1 MSVHPSKARTAPSP
15 AASLRDYLQ
24 PHLGAM
30 INLTRDLVQ
39 YESPSHNKRAVDELG
54 QYLADVFRGAR
65 GRVTMHWADQFGD
78 HLQAD
83 FDASGLSSPVGV
95 PSSPS
100 FGVGKNGRIL
110 LIGHHDTVWDV
121 GTLKSM
127 PFRQDHGRLFGPG
140 VLDMKTGLVQALF
153 AIDALRA
160 VHGKLPRPITLLSV
174 TDEEVGSE
182 SSRKITERI
191 AKECSAVFVLE
202 PAFGPHGALKTA
214 RKGVGDYTVRVEGKA
229 AHAGLD
235 FKHGANAILELSR
248 QLMKI
253 EKFSDVKNGV
263 TVNPG
268 VIRGGTRGNVVPAEA
283 TCDIDVR
290 IARLSQSAALEK
302 KFRALRPI
310 DRRCT
315 LEIEG
320 GINRPPM
327 ERTPAVARLFKLA
340 QRLGPEVGLKLKEA
354 AVGGGS
360 DGNFTA
366 ALGIP
371 TLDGLGPVGEG
382 AHAVNESVLI
392 DQLIPRTV
400 LLARLIEEA

>member
-1 MSVHPSKARTAPSP
+1 MSTRAHKARNAENKS
-15 AASLRDYLQ
+15 ASFVEYLQ

-30 INLTRDLVQ
+30 INLIRDLVQ
-39 YESPSHNKRAVDELG
+39 YESPSHSKRSVDELG
-54 QYLADVFRGAR
+54 HYLADVFRGAR
-65 GRVTMHWADQFGD
+65 ARVAMHGSDRFGD
-78 HLQAD
+78 HVQAD
-83 FDASGLSSPVGV
+83 FDGEGARV
-95 PSSPS
+95 
-100 FGVGKNGRIL
+100 L
-110 LIGHHDTVWDV
+110 LLGHHDTVWDV

-127 PFRQDHGRLFGPG
+127 PFRQDNGHLFGPG

-160 VHGKLPRPITLLSV
+160 VRGRLPRPITLLSV

-191 AKECSAVFVLE
+191 AQECRAVLVLE
-202 PAFGPHGALKTA
+202 PAFGLHGALKTA
-214 RKGVGDYTVRVEGKA
+214 RKGIGDYTIRVQGKS

-235 FKHGANAILELSR
+235 FKRGANAIVELSH
-248 QLMKI
+248 QLLKI
-253 EKFSDVKNGV
+253 EKFTDVKSGM

-268 VIRGGTRGNVVPAEA
+268 VIRGGTRTNVVPAEA
-283 TCDIDVR
+283 TCEIDIR
-290 IARLSQSAALEK
+290 ISKLSQSAMLEK
-302 KFRALRPI
+302 KFRSLHPV
-310 DRRCT
+310 DQRCV
-315 LEIEG
+315 LEVEG
-320 GINRPPM
+320 GVNRPPM
-327 ERTPAVARLFKLA
+327 ERTPEIAKLFKLA

-366 ALGIP
+366 ALGVP

-382 AHAVNESVLI
+382 AHAPNESVLI

-400 LLARLIEEA
+400 LLARLLEEL

>member
-1 MSVHPSKARTAPSP
+1 MSTRAHKARNAENKS
-15 AASLRDYLQ
+15 ASFVEYLQ

-30 INLTRDLVQ
+30 INLIRDLVQ
-39 YESPSHNKRAVDELG
+39 YESPSHSKRSVDELG
-54 QYLADVFRGAR
+54 HYLADVFRGAR
-65 GRVTMHWADQFGD
+65 ARVAMHGSDRFGD
-78 HLQAD
+78 HVQAD
-83 FDASGLSSPVGV
+83 FDGEGARV
-95 PSSPS
+95 
-100 FGVGKNGRIL
+100 L
-110 LIGHHDTVWDV
+110 LLGHHDTVWDV

-127 PFRQDHGRLFGPG
+127 PFRQDNGHLFGPG

-160 VHGKLPRPITLLSV
+160 VRGRLPRPITLLSV

-191 AKECSAVFVLE
+191 AQECRAVLVLE
-202 PAFGPHGALKTA
+202 PAFGLHGALKTA
-214 RKGVGDYTVRVEGKA
+214 RKGVGDYTIRVQGKS

-235 FKHGANAILELSR
+235 FKRGANAIVELSH
-248 QLMKI
+248 QLLKI
-253 EKFSDVKNGV
+253 EKFTDVKSGM

-268 VIRGGTRGNVVPAEA
+268 VIRGGTRTNVVPAEA
-283 TCDIDVR
+283 TCEIDIR
-290 IARLSQSAALEK
+290 ISKLSQSAMLEK
-302 KFRALRPI
+302 KFRSLHPV
-310 DRRCT
+310 DQRCV
-315 LEIEG
+315 LEVEG
-320 GINRPPM
+320 GVNRPPM
-327 ERTPAVARLFKLA
+327 ERTPEIAKLFKLA

-366 ALGIP
+366 ALGVP

-382 AHAVNESVLI
+382 AHAPNESVLI

-400 LLARLIEEA
+400 LLARLLEEL